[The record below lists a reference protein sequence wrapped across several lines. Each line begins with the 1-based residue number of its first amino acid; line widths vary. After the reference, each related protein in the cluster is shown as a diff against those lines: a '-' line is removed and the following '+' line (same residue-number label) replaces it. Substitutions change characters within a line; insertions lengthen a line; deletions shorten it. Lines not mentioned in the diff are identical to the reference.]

1 MQLFGQNI
9 TLQDMPSY
17 QNFQSA
23 PNHIYTSF
31 QDTLTNA
38 IGAPQGPSAMI
49 QQNAA
54 NQQQQAAQMPGLQS
68 AEQMSN
74 QWK

>member
-17 QNFQSA
+17 QSFQSS

-31 QDTLTNA
+31 QDTLSNSL
-38 IGAPQGPSAMI
+38 GPQGPSMMI
-49 QQNAA
+49 QQQAT
-54 NQQQQAAQMPGLQS
+54 NQQQQVAQMPGLQS
-68 AEQMSN
+68 AEQQSN
-74 QWK
+74 QWQ

>member
-17 QNFQSA
+17 QSFQSS
-23 PNHIYTSF
+23 PNHVYTSF

-38 IGAPQGPSAMI
+38 LGQPQGPQVMI
-49 QQNAA
+49 QQQAQPNAA
-54 NQQQQAAQMPGLQS
+54 MPGFAS
-68 AEQMSN
+68 AEQQSN